1 MTYIYVDT
9 KDYDYSRIDKAL
21 EYAKRQN
28 LEDFRFL
35 VNDIRSIDYLR
46 EKGYKAVNLD
56 GFEDVFNIVTH
67 DDILYY
73 DTDEDDS
80 LVKIQY
86 SNSKKINKEKK
97 DD

>member
-28 LEDFRFL
+28 LKEFRFL

-56 GFEDVFNIVTH
+56 GFEDVFNIVTF
-67 DDILYY
+67 DDVLYY

-86 SNSKKINKEKK
+86 SNSKKI
-97 DD
+97 